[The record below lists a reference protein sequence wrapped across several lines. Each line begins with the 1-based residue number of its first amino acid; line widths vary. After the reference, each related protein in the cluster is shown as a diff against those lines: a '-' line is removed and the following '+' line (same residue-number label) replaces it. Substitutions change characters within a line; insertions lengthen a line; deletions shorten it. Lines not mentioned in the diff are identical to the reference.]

1 MSAVIQVVLTNYYAN
16 ALQLPKELDG
26 ALVAIGGTKTLRVNK
41 SKLMQDDQNVLRP
54 FVAALNNLV
63 KSSQGYVEAEDTGVV
78 SAGAGVYN
86 LVSAKK
92 QIIPGTL
99 VVTIIDNAGDPIV
112 LKDDGAGALDEQGG
126 TGTGTINYITGAIVV
141 NNNLTSGTPGTG
153 DAILID
159 YWKQEVGVAVTSY
172 PLVNGAFGV
181 PKSNLEDL
189 IDGLGAKAEAGL
201 RSGQAVLAAA
211 ASVAVVLDPPAP
223 NATYGVLMT
232 PEFAPNLEEVP
243 HVTAKTAAGFTIT
256 FSSAQTGTVNWAV
269 LQ

>member
-63 KSSQGYVEAEDTGVV
+63 KSSQGYVEAEDTGEV
-78 SAGAGVYN
+78 SAGAAVYN

-112 LKDDGAGALDEQGG
+112 LKDDGAGALDEEGG

-181 PKSNLEDL
+181 PKTNLEDVF
-189 IDGLGAKAEAGL
+189 DGVGAQAQAGI
-201 RSGQAVLAAA
+201 RSGQVTYAAA
-211 ASVAVVLDPPAP
+211 ATAAVVLDPPAP
-223 NATYGVLMT
+223 DANYRVVAT
-232 PEFAPNLEEVP
+232 PEFAPANTEPPYIVS
-243 HVTAKTAAGFTIT
+243 KTAAGFTVRFAT
-256 FSSAQTGTVNWAV
+256 AQTGTLNWII